1 MRTLKKTLCLVL
13 ALVLCLGLASV
24 AFAGNFDGY
33 TDANK
38 VGAKYEEAVAV
49 LMGTG
54 VVNGMTATEIAP
66 EGNFTREQA
75 AKIVTYMTLGGT
87 LADVLKADNDP
98 FTDVKANRWSAGY
111 IAYCVDKG
119 IIAGYGDGK
128 FGPTDTLTGYQFA
141 KMLLVAIGYGKS
153 SDYEGKSWSINVAK
167 DAFSAGI
174 FEGDATAATNEP
186 VQRQQAMLMA
196 FNALNY
202 SKTGTTSV
210 YVVTFGGKV
219 IYSGSDAL
227 TALVMQQANPGATLS
242 LETVSTGSLG
252 DTVFGLKK
260 SSTTDPFGRESK
272 TYINKNNTKQV
283 YATFAPTA
291 VLSMVGSITEG
302 KLAAA
307 LGCVKTTDKVNITV
321 IEDGDENAPTD
332 ITKLS
337 TNIIGDVGSTIE
349 VYKTG
354 ENTYDVIVI
363 YTYMYKLEKAD
374 VIAAKPATATT
385 DAVPAHVMLGGRSF
399 ETNAF
404 KAGDVVLYTMA
415 SDGKGDYI
423 IQSAVKAT
431 AVTGVISKY
440 TSDSITVGGTT
451 YKIDDAYFKTMPAN
465 PFTTEYVFYVDS
477 NNVVYT
483 YADIGA
489 VSVKYDGYFYLLG
502 YQFAMN
508 GKAGDLFNETVA
520 TTAAAKAKVVTTTG
534 EEKVIDLA
542 VTTKTVAGV
551 TKFYINSP
559 IGKEYEITGPTG
571 YMPASPAPVWIG
583 YTVSGSFYNM
593 EGLADTLK
601 LTKDYDKATTLEGK
615 YMTSSTV
622 YTYINTADKKVTTFT
637 GYQNIRIASGSE
649 LLVVY
654 ADAAKTVVKEL
665 YLVKTTTDISGTTA
679 TYAYAAAEGA
689 TVADGVEWTFYI
701 DGEVKVLPVASG
713 VKIEAGKVYDL
724 TISTKNVVTA
734 ASAGIVLTGVEV
746 TFVDSTYFVAG
757 GTVYPYATTG
767 CKVYNVTTGTPGTA
781 DTIEVGD
788 KVAVAA
794 TDKNGAATLVYIVG

>member
-33 TDANK
+33 TDADK
-38 VGAKYEEAVAV
+38 IGAQYEEAVAV

-54 VVNGMTATEIAP
+54 IVNGMTATEIAP

-87 LADVLKADNDP
+87 LADVLKADADP
-98 FTDVKANRWSAGY
+98 FEDVKANRWSAGY
-111 IAYCVDKG
+111 VAYCVDKG

-141 KMLLVAIGYGKS
+141 KMLLVAIGYGES

-174 FEGDATAATNEP
+174 FEGDAAAATNEP

-210 YVVTFGGKV
+210 YVVKLGDKV
-219 IYSGSDAL
+219 LYTGSDAL
-227 TALVMQQANPGATLS
+227 TALVMQQANEGATLA

-260 SSTTDPFGRESK
+260 STSTDAFGRESK

-283 YATFAPTA
+283 YATLAPTA
-291 VLSMVGSITEG
+291 VLTVVGSITEG

-307 LGCVKTTDKVNITV
+307 LGCTKTTDKVSITL
-321 IEDGDENAPTD
+321 IEDGEESDAEN
-332 ITKLS
+332 ITKLD
-337 TNIIGDVGSTIE
+337 TDVIGDVGTTIE

-354 ENTYDVIVI
+354 ESTYDVIVI
-363 YTYMYKLEKAD
+363 YTYMYKLAKED
-374 VIAAKPATATT
+374 VVAAKKATATT
-385 DAVPAHVMLGGRSF
+385 DADVAYVLLDSKRF
-399 ETNAF
+399 DTNAF
-404 KAGDVVLYTMA
+404 KAGDVVLYTEA
-415 SDGKGDYI
+415 KIGEEYVV
-423 IQSAVKAT
+423 QSAVKAT

-440 TSDSITVGGTT
+440 TADTITVGGTT
-451 YKIDDAYFKTMPAN
+451 YKIDDYYFNKMPES

-477 NNVVYT
+477 NNVAYT
-483 YADIGA
+483 YDD
-489 VSVKYDGYFYLLG
+489 VSAAEVKYDGYFYVLG
-502 YQFAMN
+502 YQIAMN
-508 GKAGDLFNETVA
+508 GKAGDLFNDAVA
-520 TTAAAKAKVVTTTG
+520 TTAAVKAKVVTTAG

-542 VTTKTVAGV
+542 VTTKTVAGKTHFYYNDV
-551 TKFYINSP
+551 T
-559 IGKEYEITGPTG
+559 GKEVEITESKG
-571 YMPASPAPVWIG
+571 YTEVTPAWVA
-583 YTVSGSFYNM
+583 YTVSGAAYNV
-593 EGLADTLK
+593 EAAADTL
-601 LTKDYDKATTLEGK
+601 TVGKDGYNKATTLEGK
-615 YMTSSTV
+615 LMTSSTV
-622 YTYINTADKKVTTFT
+622 YTYINTADKKVATST
-637 GYQNIRIASGSE
+637 GYQNIKIAAGSK
-649 LLVVY
+649 LLVIY
-654 ADAAKTVVKEL
+654 ADAKKTVVKEL
-665 YLVKTTTDISGTTA
+665 YLVKATTDISGTTA
-679 TYAYAAAEGA
+679 NYAYAAAQGA

-701 DGEVKVLPVASG
+701 DGEVKVLPVAKG
-713 VKIEAGKVYDL
+713 VSIAAGKVYDL

-734 ASAGIVLTGVEV
+734 ASAGITLTGVEV

-757 GTVYPYATTG
+757 SVYTYATTG

-788 KVAVAA
+788 KVAVAVA
-794 TDKNGAATLVYIVG
+794 KDGAASLVYIVG